1 MSSPRKVLV
10 GTFLLAAL
18 VLPGF
23 AQAVNCLDYGSYLH
37 WMVEMETPGS
47 VMGVAIAGDYAFL
60 SDGMSGLQVVD
71 ISDPDSP
78 VIVGSADTP
87 GFALNVAVDGDFAF
101 VADGAMGLQVID
113 ISAPEFPVIV
123 GSLDTPGSATAVAVD
138 GGFAHV
144 ADGSAGLLVVDVS
157 VPESPV
163 VAGSVSAPGFS
174 AEITLSGNHCFL
186 ACGVE
191 GLNVID
197 ILDPGNPVI
206 VGSVDTPGS
215 SSGVAVLGNWAYVA
229 DGASGLQVVDVSI
242 PESPVIAG
250 SLGLDGASLGIEV
263 LGGFAYMSQQ
273 GVGLQVVDISM
284 PESPVP
290 AGSVEL
296 VGMSKTITVSG
307 SNAYVVAFG
316 FDLQVIDISGA
327 ESAPILST
335 LGFSQSVK
343 GVASKGDYAYSMG
356 ISEFSVI
363 DMASPA
369 TPVAV
374 GSIHLSGYGQTIAM
388 MGNYAFVSL
397 GVHAPIQVVDVSVP
411 ESPVVVSNVQAGSSD
426 ISIDGNIAVVG
437 GGRDGGFSVVDITD
451 PTSPVITGRLPI
463 AAYSVFVQGEYAYF
477 GGNET
482 GMWVVDLSNVHS
494 PTVVGW
500 MATET
505 VVQDIVV
512 IGNFAYLAEY
522 EYGLRVVDVSV
533 PESPVI
539 VGSRAVHGYAMAIG
553 GAGDHIYVSDWIG
566 PDTEEGLK
574 TFEFKS
580 YLQVFDVSD
589 STNPVVTG
597 RLETPGLINNVDASG
612 NYLLVADNDPG
623 MTVGWKSCSQEA
635 EISVAIDIKPGSDS
649 NTINCKNDH
658 GVIPVA
664 ILTTDDFDAMTVDHT
679 TVRFGVG
686 EASEIHTRKYRTAQ
700 RKDRL
705 EVHGDSRVMK
715 RHEEDVDGDGD
726 LDLVFHFAQGD
737 VGIQC
742 GDTEVTLVGETYDG
756 QSITGT
762 DAIRTVPNGG
772 QDQVVENLVQ
782 VTPNPFNPATSINF
796 RTDGAQR
803 VRVAV
808 YDLHGR
814 LVTTLTDQQYL
825 AGEHSVKWHGR
836 DSVAW
841 AAPSGLYI
849 FLVDVGGQVQT
860 RKAMLLR

>member
-1 MSSPRKVLV
+1 MAHSRKILV
-10 GTFLLAAL
+10 GTLLLAIL
-18 VLPGF
+18 ILPGF

-37 WMVEMETPGS
+37 WLVEMETPGS
-47 VMGVAIAGDYAFL
+47 VMGVAIAGDYACL
-60 SDGMSGLQVVD
+60 SDGLAGLQVVD

-78 VIVGSADTP
+78 IIVGSVDTP
-87 GFALNVAVDGDFAF
+87 GFAINVAVDGDFAF
-101 VADGAMGLQVID
+101 VADGGMGLQVID
-113 ISAPEFPVIV
+113 ISTPDSPVIV
-123 GSLDTPGSATAVAVD
+123 GSLDTPGNATAVVVH
-138 GGFAHV
+138 GGFAYV
-144 ADGSAGLLVVDVS
+144 ADGSAGLLVIDVS
-157 VPESPV
+157 LPGSPV
-163 VAGSVSAPGFS
+163 VAGGVAIPGF
-174 AEITLSGNHCFL
+174 AAGIALSGNHCFM

-191 GLNVID
+191 GLYVID
-197 ILDPGNPVI
+197 ILDPWNPVI

-242 PESPVIAG
+242 RESPVIAG

-263 LGGFAYMSQQ
+263 LGGLAYLSQQ
-273 GVGLQVVDISM
+273 GVGLKVVDISM
-284 PESPVP
+284 PETPVP

-327 ESAPILST
+327 ESAPMLST
-335 LGFSQSVK
+335 LGFSQRVI

-374 GSIHLSGYGQTIAM
+374 GSVHLSGYGQTIAM
-388 MGNYAFVSL
+388 TGNYAFVSL
-397 GVHAPIQVVDVSVP
+397 GVYTPIQVVDVSVP

-437 GGRDGGFSVVDITD
+437 GGRRGGFSVVDISD

-463 AAYSVFVQGEYAYF
+463 ETYSVFVQGEYAYL
-477 GGNET
+477 GDIESGL
-482 GMWVVDLSNVHS
+482 WVVDLSNIHF

-500 MATET
+500 VATET
-505 VVQDIVV
+505 YISDIVV

-522 EYGLRVVDVSV
+522 EFGLRVVNVSV

-553 GAGDHIYVSDWIG
+553 GAGDHVYVSDWIG

-574 TFEFKS
+574 TFEFLS

-589 STNPVVTG
+589 STNPVITG

-612 NYLLVADNDPG
+612 NYLLVADDDPG
-623 MTVGWKSCSQEA
+623 MTIGIKSCSQET
-635 EISVAIDIKPGSDS
+635 ELDVVIDIKPGSDT
-649 NTINCKNDH
+649 NTINCKNDR

-679 TVRFGVG
+679 TVRFGEG
-686 EASEIHTRKYRTAQ
+686 GASET
-700 RKDRL
+700 
-705 EVHGDSRVMK
+705 HGNSRGMK

-726 LDLVFHFAQGD
+726 LDLLFHFAKGE

-742 GDTEVTLVGETYDG
+742 GDTEVTLIGETYDG

-762 DAIRTVPNGG
+762 DTIHTVPNGG
-772 QDQVVENLVQ
+772 HDQVVEHFVQ
-782 VTPNPFNPATSINF
+782 ITPNPFNPVTSINF
-796 RTDGAQR
+796 STDRTQR

-808 YDLHGR
+808 YDLQGR
-814 LVTTLTDQQYL
+814 LVTTLTDQQYV
-825 AGEHSVKWHGR
+825 AGEHSVQWHGR
-836 DSVAW
+836 DSVAQ

-849 FLVDVGGQVQT
+849 FMVDVGGQVQT